1 MTTRVCQNGLVGQSC
16 WYEDSSLKQKVV
28 SDASRQVSVAPA
40 ATTGRAHGRHGP
52 SYTTCVAMDRH
63 LGKGWVRVPEL
74 DQLSATE
81 MLSLQ

>member
-1 MTTRVCQNGLVGQSC
+1 MTLAPPEKRGKKNHQADCKREVFERNGQEPKIGDVVVCLQS
-16 WYEDSSLKQKVV
+16 
-28 SDASRQVSVAPA
+28 AGP
-40 ATTGRAHGRHGP
+40 RAGFAYR
-52 SYTTCVAMDRH
+52 CVAMDRH